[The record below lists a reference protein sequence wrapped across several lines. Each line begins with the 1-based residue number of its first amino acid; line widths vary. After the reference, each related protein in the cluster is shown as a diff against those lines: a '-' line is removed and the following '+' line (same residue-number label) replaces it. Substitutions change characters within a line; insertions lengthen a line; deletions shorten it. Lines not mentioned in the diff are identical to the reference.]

1 MAKQKINPAFK
12 RVTIDLYS
20 APHRSSELRSK
31 YTIKASEAMFR
42 TGISFDGQMN
52 TAIKAF
58 EVLAKSI
65 LCSQSVKVTKYFWS
79 FYDDPE
85 RMESIKVDRIL
96 EKLKTEDE
104 VIVSF
109 KYFENI
115 DLAKIKV
122 TKS

>member
-1 MAKQKINPAFK
+1 M
-12 RVTIDLYS
+12 
-20 APHRSSELRSK
+20 
-31 YTIKASEAMFR
+31 
-42 TGISFDGQMN
+42 SFDGPL
-52 TAIKAF
+52 TTVIKAF
-58 EVLAKSI
+58 EVLTKTI
-65 LCSQSVKVTKYFWS
+65 LCNQSVSKVKYFQS

-85 RMESIKVDRIL
+85 RMKSIKVDRIL

-104 VIVSF
+104 VVVTF

>member
-1 MAKQKINPAFK
+1 MAKQKINAFK
-12 RVTIDLYS
+12 RVTIELYS
-20 APHRSSELRSK
+20 APHRHSELRSK
-31 YTIKASEAMFR
+31 YTIKVNEAMFR
-42 TGISFDGQMN
+42 TGISFDGPLN
-52 TAIKAF
+52 TAIKDF

-65 LCSQSVKVTKYFWS
+65 LCSQSVSKVTKYFWS

>member
-1 MAKQKINPAFK
+1 MAKQKINAFK
-12 RVTIDLYS
+12 RVTIELYS
-20 APHRSSELRSK
+20 PYGHTELKSK
-31 YTIKASEAMFR
+31 YTIKVNEAMFR
-42 TGISFDGQMN
+42 TGMCFDDPLN

-65 LCSQSVKVTKYFWS
+65 LCNQSVSKVKYFWS

-85 RMESIKVDRIL
+85 RMKSIKVDRIL

-104 VIVSF
+104 VVVTF

>member
-1 MAKQKINPAFK
+1 MAKQKINAFK
-12 RVTIDLYS
+12 RVIIELYS
-20 APHRSSELRSK
+20 APHRCSELRSK
-31 YTIKASEAMFR
+31 YTIKVNEAMFR
-42 TGISFDGQMN
+42 TGISFDDQLN

-58 EVLAKSI
+58 EVLAKSV
-65 LCSQSVKVTKYFWS
+65 LCNQSVSKVKYFWS
-79 FYDDPE
+79 FYDDPK
-85 RMESIKVDRIL
+85 RMKSIKVDQIL

-104 VIVSF
+104 VVVTF

>member
-12 RVTIDLYS
+12 RVTIELYS
-20 APHRSSELRSK
+20 APHRHSELRSK
-31 YTIKASEAMFR
+31 YTIKVNEAMFR
-42 TGISFDGQMN
+42 TGISFDGPMN
-52 TAIKAF
+52 TVIKAF

-65 LCSQSVKVTKYFWS
+65 LCNQSVSNVKYFWS

-85 RMESIKVDRIL
+85 RMKSIKVDRIL
-96 EKLKTEDE
+96 EKLKTKDE
-104 VIVSF
+104 VVVTF